1 MMMMMMMMCSAR
13 AFDRCL
19 SRARFS
25 FSLTDALRT
34 FFNTTQQTYDKSHA
48 LSTEDAS
55 TMKTSI
61 FNHFTIPEE
70 KGGMKTHPIVRVTIS
85 DPHGVKKEYP
95 HATGHVEETVEGVGF
110 GTYSACFTNKGGGAG
125 DVGHV
130 VVQVH
135 FFQPHHDISD
145 AELQKELKALKGEH
159 FPGQRKG
166 LRANQLHD
174 SVALAESLLDDVE
187 RIRGEIRYL
196 TWRTKR
202 HKQTV
207 DSNALRTTW
216 LTFIEIVVL
225 CMCAWMQIHAVK
237 EYFATSSGDLVEGG
251 RSQGFEYQGKYES
264 VRNVGPAG
272 GFGPGSGNFGMP
284 PVPQMFQSQ
293 QQQRPAAPQ
302 MYQQHPPPT
311 QMYDAHK
318 TQYGKNDEFQRE
330 IPSQGILP
338 NQYGGGS
345 APQAR
350 TGRQYQDR

>member
-1 MMMMMMMMCSAR
+1 M
-13 AFDRCL
+13 
-19 SRARFS
+19 
-25 FSLTDALRT
+25 
-34 FFNTTQQTYDKSHA
+34 
-48 LSTEDAS
+48 
-55 TMKTSI
+55 
-61 FNHFTIPEE
+61 
-70 KGGMKTHPIVRVTIS
+70 
-85 DPHGVKKEYP
+85 
-95 HATGHVEETVEGVGF
+95 
-110 GTYSACFTNKGGGAG
+110 
-125 DVGHV
+125 

-174 SVALAESLLDDVE
+174 SVALAESLSDDVQ

-207 DSNALRTTW
+207 DSNALRTMW

-272 GFGPGSGNFGMP
+272 GFGPGVVTLGCLPCHKCFSRNI
-284 PVPQMFQSQ
+284 SND
-293 QQQRPAAPQ
+293 QRRRKCTNNNP
-302 MYQQHPPPT
+302 H
-311 QMYDAHK
+311 
-318 TQYGKNDEFQRE
+318 QRKC
-330 IPSQGILP
+330 
-338 NQYGGGS
+338 
-345 APQAR
+345 
-350 TGRQYQDR
+350 TTRQNTVR